1 MTAEAATAAEAEE
14 TAAEATE
21 EEVRMVRA
29 VVRAAVVTEAW
40 RWWCRA
46 GGEDGHEEKMAAVR
60 EAVVSG

>member
-21 EEVRMVRA
+21 EEVRA

-40 RWWCRA
+40 SWWCRA
-46 GGEDGHEEKMAAVR
+46 GGEDGHGEKMAAVR